1 MNFRW
6 WNPKM
11 STAAAKTM
19 ADEIPVIDVAP
30 LNDGSTDQVARVGG
44 NIRAAAT
51 GIGFF
56 YVKNH
61 GVPQSLINRAERA
74 ARQFFD
80 LPPEMKNKAAIDGR
94 HRGYIPI
101 GGANV
106 AHKAAPDAKETF
118 SWGLELPLS
127 DPEVAAGV
135 PLRGPNNWPSFYS
148 ELQPALYDYFLAS
161 FQCGE
166 RLLRAIAVNLG
177 MPPNFFAERYRKPLA
192 RGQIIHY
199 PPQAP
204 REANTRIGIGEHTDF
219 GCITLL
225 WQDHN
230 GGLQVLNTNGEWVHA
245 PPIDGTLVINI
256 GDLLQRWSNDRFKSN
271 LHRVYNVSG
280 RDRISMTVFYDPD
293 YSTVVDPRDMALPA
307 GTPVLHEPITAGEH
321 IRSRFDK
328 TFAYRQR

>member
-1 MNFRW
+1 MN
-6 WNPKM
+6 
-11 STAAAKTM
+11 TAAAKNI
-19 ADEIPVIDVAP
+19 ADEIPVIDIAP
-30 LNDGSTDQVARVGG
+30 LSDGTTDQMARVGG

-61 GVPQSLINRAERA
+61 GVPQALIKRAESA

-80 LPPEMKNKAAIDGR
+80 LPLEMKTKAAIDGR
-94 HRGYIPI
+94 HRGFVPI

-106 AHKAAPDAKETF
+106 ARKATPDAKETF
-118 SWGLELPLS
+118 SWGLELPLT

-135 PLRGPNNWPSFYS
+135 PLRGPNNWPSAVHP

-177 MPPNFFAERYRKPLA
+177 MPPDFFAERYRKPLA

-199 PPQAP
+199 PPQTP
-204 REANTRIGIGEHTDF
+204 RDGNTQIGIGEHTDF

-245 PPIDGTLVINI
+245 PPIEGTLVINI

-293 YSTVVDPRDMALPA
+293 YSTVVDPRDMAPPS